1 MSKGGVGAEI
11 ILSAVMEGGGS
22 GNKVSIKHSTF
33 EAQVLCPPPQLM
45 AKHFV
50 SSTPFLNFDINSLK
64 ERKAYFG
71 IHECIPISGKWENS
85 EI

>member
-71 IHECIPISGKWENS
+71 IHECIPGKWENS